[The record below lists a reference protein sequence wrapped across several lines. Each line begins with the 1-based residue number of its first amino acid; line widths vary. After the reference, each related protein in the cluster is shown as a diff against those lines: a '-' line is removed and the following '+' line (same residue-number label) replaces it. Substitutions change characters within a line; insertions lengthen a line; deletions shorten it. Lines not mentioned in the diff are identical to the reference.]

1 MANRKRVGLSEI
13 VCHFEALEDPRSS
26 INRHHPLISVVVI
39 SLTAVLSGADGPTAI
54 RKWAESKR
62 ELLLGVLD
70 LPKGIPSKDVFRRV
84 LMVLNPQAFQAC
96 FVSWLNS
103 LQSGVDAESTGRK
116 IMAVDGKCLRGSHD
130 RSKGLGPLHLVSV
143 WLTEAGLTLAQTA
156 TDQKSNE
163 ITAIPEVLK
172 LVDISGAIISIDA
185 MGTQTAIAEQ
195 IVDGGGDYVL
205 ALKANQGGLHDAVIE
220 YVNEHVNDDF
230 ARLNTRQHVE
240 TDERHGR
247 DETRTY
253 IQFPVP
259 NNLKGRSRWKRL
271 RTIGLVISHSVCGE
285 KETMDVRY
293 YISSLRM
300 GVKQFARSVRNH
312 WSIENTCHWSLDMT
326 YREDAQRTR
335 HRHLAENLA
344 WLRRFTLSLL
354 KQHSGKESLVM
365 KRRMCGWN
373 DDFMMQVLTGQT
385 T

>member
-1 MANRKRVGLSEI
+1 M
-13 VCHFEALEDPRSS
+13 
-26 INRHHPLISVVVI
+26 
-39 SLTAVLSGADGPTAI
+39 T
-54 RKWAESKR
+54 
-62 ELLLGVLD
+62 
-70 LPKGIPSKDVFRRV
+70 
-84 LMVLNPQAFQAC
+84 
-96 FVSWLNS
+96 
-103 LQSGVDAESTGRK
+103 
-116 IMAVDGKCLRGSHD
+116 
-130 RSKGLGPLHLVSV
+130 
-143 WLTEAGLTLAQTA
+143 
-156 TDQKSNE
+156 
-163 ITAIPEVLK
+163 
-172 LVDISGAIISIDA
+172 GAIISIDA
-185 MGTQTAIAEQ
+185 MGTQTAIAAQ

-240 TDERHGR
+240 TDGQHGR

-259 NNLKGRSRWKRL
+259 KDLKGRSRWKGL
-271 RTIGLVISHSVCGE
+271 RTIGLVIYDSVCGE

-293 YISSLRM
+293 YISSLRP

-335 HRHLAENLA
+335 HRQLAENLA
-344 WLRRFTLSLL
+344 WLRRFTLSLI
-354 KQHSGKESLVM
+354 KQHPGNESLVM

-373 DDFMMQVLTGQT
+373 DDFMMQILTGQT